1 MYIGHS
7 KHSSLMPVSYT
18 HLLISTPTEFII
30 IADLPGVEK
39 DNLSVD
45 ITNES
50 VTITVTFPEG
60 MEGEGIN
67 YIKRERG
74 FGERCV

>member
-1 MYIGHS
+1 M
-7 KHSSLMPVSYT
+7 
-18 HLLISTPTEFII
+18 LINVSTPTEFII

-50 VTITVTFPEG
+50 VTITVTFPKEWRVK
-60 MEGEGIN
+60 N
-67 YIKRERG
+67 KLH
-74 FGERCV
+74 